1 MPLYRWP
8 TRSLMS
14 STTIGMVMPR
24 AVQQVLA
31 TAVRSFAVV
40 GCLILISLLS
50 LDGLR
55 QPLVGWAS
63 RT

>member
-1 MPLYRWP
+1 
-8 TRSLMS
+8 
-14 STTIGMVMPR
+14 MVMPSD
-24 AVQQVLA
+24 VQQVLA

-50 LDGLR
+50 LEGLR